1 MLFIMNNLRN
11 ICFIFCFAF
20 SISAYA
26 GDCTRYS
33 DGVFNYSIRLPQ
45 GWNNTYREI
54 GNKHVLGSKRK
65 GGAEICVSASQ
76 FNDDEKLKWDS
87 WMKSYVMGIGHEI
100 RSIIETKEIPAGT
113 DATVK
118 LIVFDYSSRIGRM
131 LQRTMLMKY
140 SDTIL
145 VVECRAP
152 VRTFGRYTD
161 LFNTVMSSVDLSG
174 SIEGEN
180 VEVLKA
186 AETRTQKRIHIKK
199 DTERKKIIEKKVT
212 PARKPITSEEV
223 KPYKETIKPE
233 ELKPDSKTIKPKEVK
248 PEIETKKGEEA
259 KPDTEKAVD
268 PETKKM
274 IEAGLKKIQ
283 ELEQKSIIEK
293 MDEQ

>member
-20 SISAYA
+20 YISAYA
-26 GDCTRYS
+26 DDCTRYA
-33 DGVFNYSIRLPQ
+33 DGVFNYSICLPQ

-54 GNKHVLGSKRK
+54 GNKHVLGSIRK
-65 GGAEICVSASQ
+65 GGAEIRVSASSLG
-76 FNDDEKLKWDS
+76 DDEKQKWDS
-87 WMKSYVMGIGHEI
+87 WMNSYVMGIGHEI

-140 SDTIL
+140 SDKIL

-152 VRTFGRYTD
+152 VRMFGKYTD
-161 LFNTVMSSVDLSG
+161 LFNMVMSSVDLSG
-174 SIEGEN
+174 SLKGEN
-180 VEVLKA
+180 VEVLKV
-186 AETRTQKRIHIKK
+186 AETRTQKQINIKK
-199 DTERKKIIEKKVT
+199 DTERKKIVEKK
-212 PARKPITSEEV
+212 V
-223 KPYKETIKPE
+223 KPYKETIKPKE
-233 ELKPDSKTIKPKEVK
+233 VKPDSKTKKPEEIK
-248 PEIETKKGEEA
+248 PEIETIKRDET
-259 KPDTEKAVD
+259 KPDMEKVVD

-274 IEAGLKKIQ
+274 IEAELKKIQ
-283 ELEQKSIIEK
+283 ELEQKGIIEK